1 MLDLTTIPEDTIIA
15 RGQYA
20 TVRSAHED
28 AKKQLSILCGQFANI
43 APMVLRAMQPAEDD
57 APDMRTVNELLAT
70 GKTALA
76 KMEKCAD
83 EIEQLSMQRAALK
96 GAAWGKR
103 P

>member
-43 APMVLRAMQPAEDD
+43 APGVLRAMQPAEDE

-70 GKTALA
+70 GAATLSKIEACIDDI
-76 KMEKCAD
+76 EK
-83 EIEQLSMQRAALK
+83 LSMQRAALK
-96 GAAWGKR
+96 HAAWGKR